1 MAAKKNVEEV
11 KNTQETVAEEP
22 VVEVVDETITED
34 ANTATEAEATEE
46 KKEGF
51 IKKFWNKQVSEFKEH
66 PVKKTLKTVGGAA
79 VGVLAVIG
87 GKTVI
92 NSIMSNDDVAEN
104 TVELLTDS
112 VSDAIEDVKVEEF

>member
-22 VVEVVDETITED
+22 VVDVVDETITED
-34 ANTATEAEATEE
+34 ANTEKTESETVE
-46 KKEGF
+46 KKDNF
-51 IKKFWNKQVSEFKEH
+51 ISRWAKKEKEDFKAA
-66 PVKKTLKTVGGAA
+66 PVKYVAKKAIQALELGLAIVGTKT
-79 VGVLAVIG
+79 IY
-87 GKTVI
+87 
-92 NSIMSNDDVAEN
+92 NSIKGSDTAEN